1 MWSVFAALLLGQLA
15 AVATLM
21 AECFFANSVFGNTR
35 RKRRRRRRNMG
46 GCRTCGCTCYR
57 YSYNTK
63 EYNSNRRSYEN

>member
-35 RKRRRRRRNMG
+35 RKRRRRNMG

-63 EYNSNRRSYEN
+63 E